1 MRCGSL
7 VLSLLLL
14 ATVCH
19 GQFLTLGAGTAAAA
33 ALGLGAAAV
42 GGAAVGALA
51 AGLGRRRGR

>member
-19 GQFLTLGAGTAAAA
+19 GQFDPFTASAGALAV
-33 ALGLGAAAV
+33 GLGAAAV
-42 GGAAVGALA
+42 GGLAVGALA